1 MLSSLRGLRALSLL
15 TVLRL
20 NHNRIESLALGPE
33 GEEDP
38 EGIASMPNLEV
49 LQLGHNRIATPTALN
64 FHVVPNLRVLYLQVC
79 GRCSAAHTPA
89 PPLTPLIP
97 PTQHNEISRLE
108 GMSCLSHLRELVLD
122 KNKIKA
128 LDSNS
133 LQGLLSLQ
141 ELRIEENGLRSLQHI
156 SDLPSLHTLFL
167 GYNRLSDLGE
177 IEHLHSL
184 PRLAE
189 IALNNNSVARKQ
201 MYRATV
207 LRRLPHVRV
216 IDGREVMPDERE
228 RVELMFMTPADMV
241 QGPGGAQG
249 PYAAMGVTTAAGGV
263 GPGGAGV
270 RGPAVTGAP
279 DIRGGGRLPVRLASV
294 GFDSAPGGGGG
305 GGAGGMPQPPTG
317 SAAGPAMSVTSLAI
331 GPGAGGGA
339 PVVTVGGGSSNQYS
353 HSWASGPAAGGAAV
367 SGVGLI
373 GGRGRQSFGGGG
385 DGGHRRAVPPPSSGS
400 FSRGYGGAHAAHPPG
415 VSVGG
420 ALGAG
425 LSAMRRRG
433 NYPGRPAPPRGSYA
447 R

>member
-1 MLSSLRGLRALSLL
+1 
-15 TVLRL
+15 
-20 NHNRIESLALGPE
+20 
-33 GEEDP
+33 
-38 EGIASMPNLEV
+38 
-49 LQLGHNRIATPTALN
+49 
-64 FHVVPNLRVLYLQVC
+64 
-79 GRCSAAHTPA
+79 
-89 PPLTPLIP
+89 
-97 PTQHNEISRLE
+97 
-108 GMSCLSHLRELVLD
+108 MSCLSNLRELVLD
-122 KNKIKA
+122 KNKIKS

-133 LQGLLSLQ
+133 LHGLLALQ

-156 SDLPSLHTLFL
+156 NDLPSLQTLFL

-177 IEHLHSL
+177 VEHLHSL

-241 QGPGGAQG
+241 QGPGVTQG
-249 PYAAMGVTTAAGGV
+249 PYAAMGVTAAAGPA
-263 GPGGAGV
+263 GPGANGG
-270 RGPAVTGAP
+270 RSPASTP
-279 DIRGGGRLPVRLASV
+279 DIRPGGRLPVRLASV
-294 GFDSAPGGGGG
+294 GFDSASG
-305 GGAGGMPQPPTG
+305 GGAAPAAGQPASGG
-317 SAAGPAMSVTSLAI
+317 AGPAMSVTSLAI
-331 GPGAGGGA
+331 GPGAGGGSA
-339 PVVTVGGGSSNQYS
+339 PVVTVGGGSGNQYS
-353 HSWASGPAAGGAAV
+353 HPWASGQAVGGAAV

-373 GGRGRQSFGGGG
+373 AGRGRQNFGGGNS
-385 DGGHRRAVPPPSSGS
+385 GGPRRAVQPPVSGAY
-400 FSRGYGGAHAAHPPG
+400 SRGYGGSHAAHPPG

-433 NYPGRPAPPRGSYA
+433 NYPSRPAVARGSYA